1 MQHVKKKINK
11 TGKSIAG
18 SVFYGV
24 FLSAMISFVLT
35 LLLALS
41 LEKGTIKEE
50 LLKPAIFAVQMIS
63 VFCGCI
69 FGMIL
74 LQDKKVLVTALVLVG
89 YMALIIVVGVAV
101 YKGFFVSIGSGFIS
115 TFAGALTA
123 LGVKLIHVPKKNYA
137 KKYIR

>member
-1 MQHVKKKINK
+1 MQHIKKKINK

-24 FLSAMISFVLT
+24 FLSAMISLVLI

-50 LLKPAIFAVQMIS
+50 FLKTAIFAAQMIS

-69 FGMIL
+69 FGMTL
-74 LQDKKVLVTALVLVG
+74 LQGKKLLVTTLVLAGYFAVIIMVG
-89 YMALIIVVGVAV
+89 IIFYNGM
-101 YKGFFVSIGSGFIS
+101 FVSIGSGIIS
-115 TFAGALTA
+115 VFAGALTA
-123 LGVKLIHVPKKNYA
+123 LGVKLIHVPQKSCA